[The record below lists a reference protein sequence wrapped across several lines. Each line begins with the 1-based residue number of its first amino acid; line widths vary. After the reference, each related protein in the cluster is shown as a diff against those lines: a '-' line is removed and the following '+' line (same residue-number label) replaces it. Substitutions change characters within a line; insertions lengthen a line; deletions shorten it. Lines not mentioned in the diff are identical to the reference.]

1 MILTYRAGEPQAL
14 QMYQPEASSQLAD
27 AMYEVPLLAQLLF
40 SDSAAPLAACSRQL
54 RRLIHNFTQQV
65 TLTSEYDIS
74 QLVKSDWPQ
83 LSVVIWCDTCS
94 CQLEWPDNAKSK
106 LAGSLTFAQGDNFS
120 TVFIVRPTD
129 GQSQAHMQHSP
140 LTTAMHVLA
149 RPNWQNTDFLT
160 VTGYQFDADSV
171 AQLSSL
177 GWSRLSE
184 LCILVDK
191 LDTATA
197 SCLIKGS
204 WPVLQ
209 ILQLETDCRDINAI
223 RILTDHQW
231 LSLCD
236 IDLISGTQLLC
247 FEFKVHSDGM
257 PQLYRLCISD
267 TQSDDVSISE
277 LAAMYHARLGV
288 LRLHGAWQSAVPLP
302 SDLMQPPWV
311 RLALL
316 DVTNNLF
323 GTNDMALLAQA
334 QLPCLAHLILAS
346 TGLCTSTLQL
356 LVTGNWPHL
365 EYLDLSDNRIND
377 TAMSHLASGIWP
389 KLEKVQL
396 VRNEV
401 TPLGIACLR
410 KASWPA
416 LFRMCVDRKAV
427 CFRNLDAAARVQVL
441 GQEYRIW
448 IGTQCLKGRADKE
461 SEWCYVRLEHVSPTA
476 QDVFLRDG
484 GLGVAIAAILL
495 AVCIAVGAIS
505 AIAFSVLFVLLLPI
519 VWLCMLGSASAAV
532 MKIVWRQ
539 LSRQ

>member
-1 MILTYRAGEPQAL
+1 
-14 QMYQPEASSQLAD
+14 MYQPEASSQLAD
-27 AMYEVPLLAQLLF
+27 AMYEVPHLAQLLF
-40 SDSAAPLAACSRQL
+40 SDSAAPLAGCSRQL

-65 TLTSEYDIS
+65 TLTREYDIS

-83 LSVVIWCDTCS
+83 LSVVIWCDTCG

-106 LAGSLTFAQGDNFS
+106 LAGSLTFAQGDSFS
-120 TVFIVRPTD
+120 TAFIVRPTD
-129 GQSQAHMQHSP
+129 GQSQMQMQHSP

-160 VTGYQFDADSV
+160 VTGHQFDADSV

-177 GWSRLSE
+177 GWLRLSE

-197 SCLIKGS
+197 SCLITGS

-209 ILQLETDCRDINAI
+209 VLQLETDKRDINAI

-231 LSLCD
+231 PSLCD
-236 IDLISGTQLLC
+236 IDLISGPQSLS
-247 FEFKVHSDGM
+247 FEFELDVDGM

-267 TQSDDVSISE
+267 TQPDDVSISE

-288 LRLHGAWQSAVPLP
+288 LRLHGAWQFAVPLP
-302 SDLMQPPWV
+302 SDLMQRPWV

-316 DVTNNLF
+316 DVTNRLF

-401 TPLGIACLR
+401 TPLGIACLT

-441 GQEYRIW
+441 RQEYRIW
-448 IGTQCLKGRADKE
+448 VGTRCLKGRADQE
-461 SEWCYVRLEHVSPTA
+461 SEWCCVGLEHVSPTA

-484 GLGVAIAAILL
+484 GLGIAIAAILL
-495 AVCIAVGAIS
+495 AVCIAFGAIS

-519 VWLCMLGSASAAV
+519 FWLCLFGSASAAV
-532 MKIVWRQ
+532 MKVVWQQ
-539 LSRQ
+539 LSKLLHRVIACV